1 MRKRNK
7 KTLTAALALILMAQP
22 LAPLAGISRPA
33 VVHAASTDDSGVSD
47 WSTWGSVKWGVD
59 SNGTLWIEPSSGD
72 TGTTGDIYG
81 AISGD
86 KITKNTVPWY
96 VKADS
101 ITSVRMKGTIKATS
115 CSYMFAG
122 LTNCTDI
129 DLTHLDGS
137 GSDGMQ
143 AMFANDEKLTT
154 ITGLDKLDTS
164 KTTSMFGVFENCKS
178 LPDDELAQ
186 IADWDVSKVTNFDY
200 MFNHVDS
207 ATTIPVSKWDTSSA
221 TTMFAMFENNNKLTS
236 LDVSGFKMGKVEDA
250 SYMFTNDSAL
260 TTLDVSKWDT
270 SSATTMLGIFSNCT
284 NLATLNVSGF
294 KMGKVKDASYMF
306 NNCSDLANLDVSSWN
321 TSSLVKTE
329 HMFDNCTSLKTLDIS
344 KWNTAKL
351 SDTICMFNQC
361 HSLTELDP
369 SNWDTSN
376 FGNIASMFSGCRS
389 LTKLDLSK
397 WNTVKVYNMYAT
409 FMDCQSL
416 TDLDISTWN
425 TSNLGNLTLTFLRCY
440 KLKKL
445 DLSKWDVSNV
455 TVMNQTF
462 NGCNSLSELDI
473 STWKTPKVGDF
484 FATFSGLSSLDTL
497 DISSLSTTSA
507 KTVQYMFANSS
518 IKKLV
523 IGKDFTS
530 SADNTNLWGPLPTSP
545 YTGRWSKEDGTD
557 GMSAKEL
564 MTLTG
569 KEHDKTGKETGSTL
583 TADARAGTWVWEKGY
598 KLTID
603 ANGGSG
609 TSQTAIA
616 ALASTD
622 TYGTT
627 SASVVIPDP
636 GYTKLAYKENGASE
650 NKDGTGAKY
659 QFGDTISLTSDKTIY
674 TNWLFDGY
682 SVKYDANGGSGT
694 MSDTQV
700 AKGDKVTVS
709 TNSFINDGY
718 AFDCWNTDKDGKGT
732 SYKNGDS
739 FTPSGDTTL
748 YAQWKGVDYS
758 VAFSANGGSGSMSDE
773 AMTYGQEKALS
784 ANKFTRDMYDFTGWN
799 TRPDGKGTSY
809 KDGESVKNL
818 TKSSGGTVK
827 LYAQWKKSKWI
838 SQGQDVSKTDDNTE
852 HDTGSY
858 ILTIP
863 TKIQLSGG
871 IGKVDVSQDYK
882 VNVTGNLN
890 QDSYVHVNASA
901 GDMSTGSLKLSVE
914 QGKKLW
920 TEADAWGSLQA
931 DGSRSGIES
940 NDKITLTGTAESA
953 DAFTGTV
960 TYTSSESSSKY
971 DDSTYGDFKI
981 TSANKPMVE
990 TYEGSGIGGYTAGTT
1005 LSDSESNVSSRVWSI
1020 DGTDVSYGNTYTVT
1034 DSDLARGKSGNTFK
1048 SNKLTETITY
1058 NDGTK
1063 KTAYVYLAVPLTY
1076 ETSTAVT
1083 LKRTLTDNGNTATEG
1098 DSYAGMGSWRLPVG
1112 TVSFKAV
1119 DTFVPSSLYLFAYP
1133 AKATLTLVDGTNID
1147 TSNVTNM
1154 QDAFYQCSKITT
1166 IDVSGWNTSKVTNT
1180 ILAFGYM
1187 SSLTS
1192 LPGIENWDMSNVT
1205 GCQAMFYQSPKLH
1218 ADLSKWNLDKVD
1230 EESRNGSFAN
1240 DDPYV
1245 IQPNW
1250 RHK

>member
-47 WSTWGSVKWGVD
+47 WSTWGSVKWGID

-115 CSYMFAG
+115 YSYMFAG

-137 GSDGMQ
+137 GSNGMQ

-164 KTTSMFGVFENCKS
+164 KTTSMFGAFENCKS

-207 ATTIPVSKWDTSSA
+207 ATIIPVSKWDTSSA

-236 LDVSGFKMGKVEDA
+236 LDVSGFKMGKVEDVG
-250 SYMFTNDSAL
+250 YMFANDSA
-260 TTLDVSKWDT
+260 
-270 SSATTMLGIFSNCT
+270 
-284 NLATLNVSGF
+284 
-294 KMGKVKDASYMF
+294 
-306 NNCSDLANLDVSSWN
+306 
-321 TSSLVKTE
+321 
-329 HMFDNCTSLKTLDIS
+329 
-344 KWNTAKL
+344 
-351 SDTICMFNQC
+351 
-361 HSLTELDP
+361 
-369 SNWDTSN
+369 
-376 FGNIASMFSGCRS
+376 

-397 WNTVKVYNMYAT
+397 WNTVKVYNMHAT
-409 FMDCQSL
+409 FMNCQNL

-425 TSNLGNLTLTFLRCY
+425 TSNLGNLTFTFLR
-440 KLKKL
+440 
-445 DLSKWDVSNV
+445 
-455 TVMNQTF
+455 
-462 NGCNSLSELDI
+462 CNSLSELDI

-497 DISSLSTTSA
+497 DISSLSTASA

-530 SADNTNLWGPLPTSP
+530 SADNTNLWDPLSTSP

-636 GYTKLAYKENGASE
+636 GYTKSAYKENGVSE
-650 NKDGTGAKY
+650 NKDGTGTKY

-682 SVKYDANGGSGT
+682 SVKYDANGGNGT

-700 AKGDKVTVS
+700 AKGDKATVS

-718 AFDCWNTDKDGKGT
+718 TFDSWNTDKDGKGT
-732 SYKNGDS
+732 SYKNGNS

-784 ANKFTRDMYDFTGWN
+784 ANKFTRDMYDFIGWN
-799 TRPDGKGTSY
+799 TKPDGKGTSY

-852 HDTGSY
+852 HDAGSY

-901 GDMSTGSLKLSVE
+901 GDMSTSSLKLSVE

-931 DGSRSGIES
+931 DGSRSGTES

-1020 DGTDVSYGNTYTVT
+1020 DGTDVGSGNTYTVT
-1034 DSDLARGKSGNTFK
+1034 DADLARGKSGNTFK

-1083 LKRTLTDNGNTATEG
+1083 LKRTLTDNGNTAIEG
-1098 DSYAGMGSWRLPVG
+1098 DSYAGMYDWRLPVG

-1166 IDVSGWNTSKVTNT
+1166 IDVSGWNTSKVTNM

-1192 LPGIENWDMSNVT
+1192 LPGIENWDTSNVT

-1218 ADLSKWNLDKVD
+1218 ADLSKWNLDKAD